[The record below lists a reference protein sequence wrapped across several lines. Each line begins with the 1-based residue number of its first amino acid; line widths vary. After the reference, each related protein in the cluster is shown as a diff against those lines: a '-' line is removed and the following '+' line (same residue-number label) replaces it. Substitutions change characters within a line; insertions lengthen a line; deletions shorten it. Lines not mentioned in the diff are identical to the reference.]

1 MNFQTETPDPR
12 QIEAWRRMGAEGRT
26 RCGQALRQQ
35 VRRWKFSALR
45 AQHPDWTEPQIAR
58 ELALIYLRGVS

>member
-1 MNFQTETPDPR
+1 MNSHDEIPDLR
-12 QIEAWRRMGAEGRT
+12 QIEAWRRMGVDGRT

-35 VRRWKFSALR
+35 VRRWKLSALR
-45 AQHPDWTEPQIAR
+45 AQHPDWSEPQLAR